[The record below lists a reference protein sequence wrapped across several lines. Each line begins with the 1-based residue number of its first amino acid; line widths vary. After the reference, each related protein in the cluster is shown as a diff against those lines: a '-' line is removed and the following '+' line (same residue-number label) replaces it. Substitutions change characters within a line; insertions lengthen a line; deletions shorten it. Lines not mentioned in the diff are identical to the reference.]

1 MTDVSKLIHT
11 ITGDTIINHV
21 KGLFLDD
28 SFLIAIHI
36 PTYAYPLYQMKLEKV
51 NSFGIEL
58 LITING

>member
-1 MTDVSKLIHT
+1 MTDVSKLMHT

-36 PTYAYPLYQMKLEKV
+36 PTYPLYQMKLGKV

-58 LITING
+58 ITING